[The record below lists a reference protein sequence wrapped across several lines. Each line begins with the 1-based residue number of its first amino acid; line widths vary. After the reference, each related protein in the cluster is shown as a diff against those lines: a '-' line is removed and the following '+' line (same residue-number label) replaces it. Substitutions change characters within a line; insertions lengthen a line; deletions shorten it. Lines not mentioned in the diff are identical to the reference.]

1 MWQLAS
7 ETTARA
13 FLNQLTQLNI
23 KHFNTVITYERE
35 RNIMKKLLVTCLLTS
50 LISFS
55 HSFYTC
61 DHVNAETPQ
70 DATDRKIVDLKKTAC
85 ELLYKLKNTSRIAE
99 KKQIQSQVDSVQ
111 DDFFELYDGKTFYFG
126 SLSIPNLRVGDAG
139 VLGTVSVTQ
148 IVNAN
153 EVHVYKSRQR
163 LILERP
169 TQNVVDDQTLQESTY
184 YCTGTRTYD
193 TVLGGT
199 NTVFVLRPYQKGDV
213 GKIKATHDLP
223 WYDRKGEHVGTGEF
237 VGFIKANS
245 SSKAI
250 FLQDGVRGEVP
261 LSYFNWGDRS
271 FMDMVDAHINGKPSD
286 TVENDAQKN
295 QPRPAVSL
303 D

>member
-1 MWQLAS
+1 MGKLN
-7 ETTARA
+7 TT
-13 FLNQLTQLNI
+13 FLLI
-23 KHFNTVITYERE
+23 
-35 RNIMKKLLVTCLLTS
+35 S
-50 LISFS
+50 LISFL
-55 HSFYTC
+55 HFFCTC
-61 DHVNAETPQ
+61 DHANAETPQ

-85 ELLYKLKNTSRIAE
+85 ELLYKLKNTSRIVE

-139 VLGTVSVTQ
+139 VLGTVSVSQ

-153 EVHVYKSRQR
+153 EVHVYKSGQR

-169 TQNVVDDQTLQESTY
+169 TQNIVDDQVLQESTY
-184 YCTGTRTYD
+184 CCTGTRTYK
-193 TVLGGT
+193 TVLGGK
-199 NTVFVLRPYQKGDV
+199 NTVFVLRPYKKGDI
-213 GKIKATHDLP
+213 GNIKATHNLP

-245 SSKAI
+245 KSKAI
-250 FLQDGVRGEVP
+250 FLENGVRGEVP
-261 LSYFNWGDRS
+261 LSYFNWGDRG
-271 FMDMVDAHINGKPSD
+271 FMDLVDTHINGNSEV
-286 TVENDAQKN
+286 TVDIDAQKN

>member
-1 MWQLAS
+1 MRKLIAS
-7 ETTARA
+7 
-13 FLNQLTQLNI
+13 
-23 KHFNTVITYERE
+23 
-35 RNIMKKLLVTCLLTS
+35 CLLTS
-50 LISFS
+50 LVSLS
-55 HSFYTC
+55 HFFCTC
-61 DHVNAETPQ
+61 DHAKAETPQ
-70 DATDRKIVDLKKTAC
+70 DATDRKIVSLKKSAC

-99 KKQIQSQVDSVQ
+99 KKQIQSQVDSIQ
-111 DDFFELYDGKTFYFG
+111 ADFFKLYDGKTFYFG

-139 VLGTVSVTQ
+139 VLGTVSVSQ

-169 TQNVVDDQTLQESTY
+169 TQNVVGDQTLQENTY

-199 NTVFVLRPYQKGDV
+199 NTIFVLRPYKKGDIEN
-213 GKIKATHDLP
+213 IKATHNLP

-245 SSKAI
+245 ISKAI
-250 FLQDGVRGEVP
+250 FLENGVRGEVP
-261 LSYFNWGDRS
+261 LSYFNWGDRG
-271 FMDMVDAHINGKPSD
+271 FMDLVDAHINGNSEV
-286 TVENDAQKN
+286 TVDIDAQKK